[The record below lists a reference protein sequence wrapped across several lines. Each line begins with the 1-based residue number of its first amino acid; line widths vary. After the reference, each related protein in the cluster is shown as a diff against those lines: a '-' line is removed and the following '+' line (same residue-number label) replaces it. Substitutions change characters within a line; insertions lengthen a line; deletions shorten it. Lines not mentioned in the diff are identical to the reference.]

1 MATPAAVSEAGTS
14 RRFGARPTVSGQ
26 PRGKGREKG
35 LGECRPGRLLG
46 GCAVLLAGLGLSAC
60 GGTAAPGHQ
69 QSQAFLNVVYSQAP
83 DISTYRTGT
92 QLISLGVAVCDDL
105 RAGASVQQ
113 LADRLSLMEGSVA
126 LPPGDLGVVMSSAVA
141 TFCPQYRKLLG

>member
-1 MATPAAVSEAGTS
+1 LAK
-14 RRFGARPTVSGQ
+14 AR
-26 PRGKGREKG
+26 
-35 LGECRPGRLLG
+35 GEYRPGRRLG
-46 GCAVLLAGLGLSAC
+46 ACAALVAGFALSAC
-60 GGTAAPGHQ
+60 GGTSAPAHQ
-69 QSQAFLNVVYSQAP
+69 QSQAFLNAVYSQAP
-83 DISTYRTGT
+83 DISTYRTGA

-141 TFCPQYRKLLG
+141 TFCPQYHKLLG